1 LVAKFSAFGWHV
13 ERIDGHDTAG
23 IEASFRKLNAIADR
37 PKVIIADTVKGKG
50 VSFMEGTSV
59 DSDVD
64 MFQFH
69 SGAPQAADYTRA
81 AQEILDRIN
90 ARAEA
95 LGGQRIEIER
105 VHRPPAAPSAAKPQA
120 LFPAYADALLKVAAL
135 YRELVVLDAD
145 LIKDMGLIP
154 FA

>member
-50 VSFMEGTSV
+50 VSFMEGTAI

-64 MFQFH
+64 MFRFH
-69 SGAPQAADYTRA
+69 SGAPKADEYRRAVLEIEASIARRLSAFDVAPVQIEVEPRPAIAPSIVEQKRLVPAYT
-81 AQEILDRIN
+81 
-90 ARAEA
+90 EA
-95 LGGQRIEIER
+95 LI
-105 VHRPPAAPSAAKPQA
+105 A
-120 LFPAYADALLKVAAL
+120 L
-135 YRELVVLDAD
+135 
-145 LIKDMGLIP
+145 
-154 FA
+154 